1 MSKRIEVGNFE
12 EVKRRNYWWNDMY
25 VCYTGL
31 NSKPFK
37 VDENNYQIKCICNAG
52 GITVNKFKTVY
63 INFNLRELNITE
75 ETFLSHFVL
84 PNYIIEFYIYCDYAK
99 KLNNLLY
106 AYYYWNNNKFVPDK
120 YGRYNIVFSKLDK
133 LTPQTKEKIDTS
145 NPIYF
150 IN

>member
-52 GITVNKFKTVY
+52 GITVNKFKTV
-63 INFNLRELNITE
+63 
-75 ETFLSHFVL
+75 SL
-84 PNYIIEFYIYCDYAK
+84 PP
-99 KLNNLLY
+99 L
-106 AYYYWNNNKFVPDK
+106 
-120 YGRYNIVFSKLDK
+120 
-133 LTPQTKEKIDTS
+133 
-145 NPIYF
+145 PILQVRQSALWCASL
-150 IN
+150 